1 MRPLPRLAAPA
12 ASTPI
17 SRTSGSSRKPANIP
31 IAFEPAADA
40 GHDGLGQAALRREH
54 LLPRLPADHR
64 LEVAHELGVR
74 MRAGTGAD
82 QVVRRLDVRDPVAD
96 RLAHRLLEGSR
107 AELDGTK
114 LGAEQPHPL
123 DVGTLPADVLR
134 THVDDAGQPEA
145 GADGRG
151 GDAVLPGSGLG
162 DHPRL
167 AEPPREEHLAERVV
181 DLVRAGVA
189 EILALEVDA
198 LARRQPFGKGQGRGP
213 PGVVRCSSSSSR
225 QKPRPLSPR
234 PSPARAPPAPERA
247 SPGRSGRRRAR
258 SSMCP
263 APPRRT
269 RSPSPDP

>member
-1 MRPLPRLAAPA
+1 
-12 ASTPI
+12 
-17 SRTSGSSRKPANIP
+17 
-31 IAFEPAADA
+31 
-40 GHDGLGQAALRREH
+40 
-54 LLPRLPADHR
+54 
-64 LEVAHELGVR
+64 

-107 AELDGTK
+107 AELDRTK

-123 DVGTLPADVLR
+123 DVGTLPADILR

-167 AEPPREEHLAERVV
+167 AEPAREEHLAEGVV

-189 EILALEVDA
+189 EILALEVDP
-198 LARRQPFGKGQGRGP
+198 LAGRQPLGKGQGRGP
-213 PGVVRCSSSSSR
+213 PGIAALQLVELPPEGRRRAFASAQPRSSSSSAGT
-225 QKPRPLSPR
+225 SV
-234 PSPARAPPAPERA
+234 
-247 SPGRSGRRRAR
+247 SG
-258 SSMCP
+258 
-263 APPRRT
+263 T
-269 RSPSPDP
+269 